1 MVSNFVANKYYGL
14 LMKIETLTNIG
25 TIINFSK
32 ATGFNPNVVQ
42 GSETTEDED
51 AYTYVGTNKAY
62 TMSNIVKMEVYDAST
77 IRFYDNLNNYF
88 ACTKRVSIC
97 FIFASNTGSYS
108 DISALA
114 FLIESVLMIYDEL
127 NQKWVKV
134 PHVASGGY
142 SGTATT
148 AVDSSRNAKARVIA
162 SVVRSDIAKAECK
175 WNYLTTKQYS
185 DLAKLFEPK
194 YGGSFFVKACFFDS
208 VAGGFDCSR
217 EFYCGDRKVTFARIK
232 CDDNYMPIGYESVG
246 LSLIER

>member
-1 MVSNFVANKYYGL
+1 MVNSFIRNRYYGL
-14 LMKIETLTNIG
+14 LMTPT
-25 TIINFSK
+25 TIAHTGAKINFVK
-32 ATGFNPNVVQ
+32 ATGFNPNVDEVDNGYSYI
-42 GSETTEDED
+42 GSNE
-51 AYTYVGTNKAY
+51 AYSKA
-62 TMSNIVKMEVYDAST
+62 NIVSMELMSATTV
-77 IRFYDNLNNYF
+77 RFADNNGDYF
-88 ACTKRVSIC
+88 DCSNKFAIC
-97 FIFASNTGSYS
+97 FIYDTNTGDTS
-108 DISALA
+108 DIRAEA
-114 FLIESVLMIYDEL
+114 FLIESALMIYSEL
-127 NQKWVKV
+127 DQQWVKV
-134 PHVASGGY
+134 PHLASGGY

-246 LSLIER
+246 LNLIER